1 MSDHVGRD
9 ASHRTRVLVIEDDP
23 AYAHLIRLQLEAN
36 TYQVLR
42 AADGETGLAALPGFD
57 PDAVILD
64 LVLPDLDG
72 FEICRRIRQDSDVPI
87 IMLTSRGEER
97 NKVQGLMIG
106 ADDYV
111 TKPFSA
117 PELLARL
124 TTILRRAGR
133 RGKLSPPVPLQ
144 IGNVTIDFAAAR
156 VYRAGQPV
164 AITATEYKLLTVLA
178 ENAGRVLVA
187 DDLLLRVWGPG
198 YDGDTSLLRTTV
210 GRLRHKLGDSPGD
223 GPIHNVRGIG
233 YMFEHR
239 G

>member
-1 MSDHVGRD
+1 
-9 ASHRTRVLVIEDDP
+9 VLVIEDDP

-42 AADGETGLAALPGFD
+42 VADGKAGLAALHDFG

-64 LVLPDLDG
+64 VVLPDLDG
-72 FEICRRIRQDSDVPI
+72 FEVCRRIREGSEVPI
-87 IMLTSRGEER
+87 IMLTSRAEER

-117 PELLARL
+117 AELLARL

-133 RGKLSPPVPLQ
+133 RQEVGSPPPLRA
-144 IGNVTIDFAAAR
+144 GDVTIDFGAAR
-156 VYRAGQPV
+156 VYRGGEPL

-178 ENAGRVLVA
+178 ENAGRVLLA
-187 DDLLLRVWGPG
+187 DDLLLRVWGAG
-198 YDGDTSLLRTTV
+198 YDGDASLLRTTV
-210 GRLRHKLGDSPGD
+210 GRLRHKLGDSPG
-223 GPIHNVRGIG
+223 GGLIHNVRGIG
-233 YMFEHR
+233 YMFEQPR
-239 G
+239 D

>member
-106 ADDYV
+106 A
-111 TKPFSA
+111 
-117 PELLARL
+117 
-124 TTILRRAGR
+124 
-133 RGKLSPPVPLQ
+133 
-144 IGNVTIDFAAAR
+144 
-156 VYRAGQPV
+156 
-164 AITATEYKLLTVLA
+164 
-178 ENAGRVLVA
+178 
-187 DDLLLRVWGPG
+187 
-198 YDGDTSLLRTTV
+198 
-210 GRLRHKLGDSPGD
+210 
-223 GPIHNVRGIG
+223 
-233 YMFEHR
+233 
-239 G
+239 